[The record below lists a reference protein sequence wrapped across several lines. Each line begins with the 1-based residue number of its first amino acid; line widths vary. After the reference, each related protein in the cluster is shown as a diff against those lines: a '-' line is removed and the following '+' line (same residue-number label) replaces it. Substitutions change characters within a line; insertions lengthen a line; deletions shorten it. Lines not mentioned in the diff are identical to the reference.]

1 MNEKVTEDDTI
12 VSHNVLGSAKQ
23 YVHQDTQNTKENDI
37 QNTNDDMCWFYTVL
51 PYRFGKD
58 PFCFNAQPPP
68 IAPS

>member
-1 MNEKVTEDDTI
+1 V
-12 VSHNVLGSAKQ
+12 VL
-23 YVHQDTQNTKENDI
+23 VI

-51 PYRFGKD
+51 PCRFGKD